1 MKMTKEV
8 LSRFISLEYELKT
21 LLEANPLKKLE
32 QAREEVA
39 ELQKSLAE
47 KQQKFHEAQQTA
59 WVRNVFGFSLGFFFS
74 FCFMCHKARPDW
86 QEKP

>member
-59 WVRNVFGFSLGFFFS
+59 
-74 FCFMCHKARPDW
+74 
-86 QEKP
+86 

>member
-39 ELQKSLAE
+39 ELHKSLAE

-59 WVRNVFGFSLGFFFS
+59 
-74 FCFMCHKARPDW
+74 
-86 QEKP
+86 